1 MEDKSKSIDNFNGNT
16 NNSLFCVFDG
26 HGGDMVARFLQ
37 KNFDVTY
44 KKKLG
49 VAGIDIET
57 ALKTAFKEVDNEI
70 KKCDFISMGSTGC
83 VVHVIKESVSSLK
96 VYCANIGDTR
106 CSLISPVNIK
116 RLSYDHKASDPTEK
130 NRILKSGGSVIND
143 RVMGQLMLS
152 RAFGDFEFK
161 SFGVKSDPY
170 ISKTEIDLNEKNQF
184 LILACDGIWDVLS
197 EDDIKHIIMFG
208 NNDSED
214 LCKNIMK
221 NALMKGAWDNLS
233 LFVIKLT

>member
-1 MEDKSKSIDNFNGNT
+1 
-16 NNSLFCVFDG
+16 
-26 HGGDMVARFLQ
+26 
-37 KNFDVTY
+37 
-44 KKKLG
+44 
-49 VAGIDIET
+49 
-57 ALKTAFKEVDNEI
+57 
-70 KKCDFISMGSTGC
+70 
-83 VVHVIKESVSSLK
+83 
-96 VYCANIGDTR
+96 
-106 CSLISPVNIK
+106 
-116 RLSYDHKASDPTEK
+116 
-130 NRILKSGGSVIND
+130 
-143 RVMGQLMLS
+143 MGQLMLS